1 MKIDR
6 SVYAYVGRKA
16 SGLYMKHPPPVT
28 PFIPWG
34 PLCVRK
40 HKSLAEATSA
50 KSLTR
55 DRTARS
61 LMSLECVS
69 MCVCVGE
76 IKRNKRK
83 DKINLNDDATENVT
97 ENEREE
103 REVWGKQYCYIKISI
118 YVLPLTASYRVTSCW
133 QNGHQFPGISRD
145 MEHKMSCLEWVS
157 KRCKD
162 LT

>member
-1 MKIDR
+1 M
-6 SVYAYVGRKA
+6 
-16 SGLYMKHPPPVT
+16 
-28 PFIPWG
+28 
-34 PLCVRK
+34 RK

-61 LMSLECVS
+61 SLECVS

-103 REVWGKQYCYIKISI
+103 REVWGKQYCYIKILS
-118 YVLPLTASYRVTSCW
+118 
-133 QNGHQFPGISRD
+133 
-145 MEHKMSCLEWVS
+145 MSCH
-157 KRCKD
+157 
-162 LT
+162 